1 MNRVVPVGD
10 GTYVEVDAQGN
21 PIGAPFDP
29 LTMFSGLSS
38 AAPSTGTVIGPD
50 GKAVQTPRLAAQPEM
65 PPGTATPAD
74 DIALAYGQTGP
85 APQAAPPP
93 QRSLPATNQGAYQAP
108 AASADPVF
116 GAPPANFGGGGDPFA
131 NIPNYLN
138 GQRHPAAGGA
148 PLVPGGQ
155 FAAQDDGYDNRQQVY
170 VPGGAAA
177 GPFETRAAQAPRQNA
192 YGGNAVQGPGGGD
205 GGGSTS
211 PLYDKLRGKGLA
223 MAGKLKGY
231 GDSGSSSDGYTDPT
245 KQYRRQGRRMD
256 RAYDRYNDELAD
268 PDPMRVTGWAKEQG
282 FKPGSVDAL
291 LATPEAILP
300 MVRPG
305 FTSNETTAAWSDLP
319 MTDLAMITAGTQG
332 RGLMSKTPV
341 VKPPHIL
348 RKNGVDPIKPDYKR
362 SLDSSKVVN
371 RIAEMYTTIG
381 QDPNHRFDSN
391 ELLGQLANADKH
403 SAVRQGIEQQA
414 RINPANA
421 FDSMRSYIMS
431 AKSAAINDGT
441 SERYDYLQQLD
452 RDLRMDAARF
462 ASYKPKQTDN
472 ALAEMATKYIV

>member
-10 GTYVEVDAQGN
+10 GTYVEVDEQGN

-29 LTMFSGLSS
+29 LTMFSGLST

-50 GKAVQTPRLAAQPEM
+50 GKAVQQPRMAAQPEM
-65 PPGTATPAD
+65 PGGAATPAD
-74 DIALAYGQTGP
+74 DIAMAYGQTG
-85 APQAAPPP
+85 AAQQAAAPP
-93 QRSLPATNQGAYQAP
+93 RALPATNRGAYQAP
-108 AASADPVF
+108 AAASDPVF

-177 GPFETRAAQAPRQNA
+177 GPFETRAAQAPRQQA
-192 YGGNAVQGPGGGD
+192 YGGNAIQGSGGG
-205 GGGSTS
+205 GGGGGTS
-211 PLYDKLRGKGLA
+211 PAYDALRGKGMA
-223 MAGKLKGY
+223 MASKLKGY
-231 GDSGSSSDGYTDPT
+231 GGGGSSEDGYTDPT

-256 RAYDRYNDELAD
+256 RAYNDELAD

-291 LATPEAILP
+291 LREPQALLP
-300 MVRPG
+300 RVFPG
-305 FTSNETTAAWSDLP
+305 FSPNETTDAWSDLP
-319 MTDLAMITAGTQG
+319 MTDLALITGGTQG

-371 RIAEMYTTIG
+371 QIAEMYTTIG

-391 ELLGQLANADKH
+391 ELLGQLANADKK

-414 RINPANA
+414 RINPASA

-431 AKSAAINDGT
+431 SHDAARDNTGT
-441 SERYDYLQQLD
+441 SQAYLRQLD
-452 RDLRMDAARF
+452 RELGMDAAQF
-462 ASYKPKQTDN
+462 ASYKPKQADN
-472 ALAEMATKYIV
+472 ALAAMANRYIV

>member
-10 GTYVEVDAQGN
+10 GTYVEVDEQGN

-29 LTMFSGLSS
+29 LTMFSGLST

-65 PPGTATPAD
+65 PGGTGVPAD
-74 DIALAYGQTGP
+74 DIALAYGQTG
-85 APQAAPPP
+85 ATPQAAAPP
-93 QRSLPATNQGAYQAP
+93 RALPATNRGAYQAP
-108 AASADPVF
+108 AASYDPVF

-155 FAAQDDGYDNRQQVY
+155 FAAQDDGTDNRQQVY

-177 GPFETRAAQAPRQNA
+177 GPFSTRAAPMPDQPA
-192 YGGNAVQGPGGGD
+192 YGGNAVQGPGGGS
-205 GGGSTS
+205 GGGGTS
-211 PLYDKLRGKGLA
+211 PAYDALRGKGMA
-223 MAGKLKGY
+223 MASKLKGY
-231 GDSGSSSDGYTDPT
+231 GGGGSSEDGYTDPT

-291 LATPEAILP
+291 LREPQALLP
-300 MVRPG
+300 RVFPG
-305 FTSNETTAAWSDLP
+305 FSPNETTDAWSDLP
-319 MTDLAMITAGTQG
+319 MTDLALITGGTQG

-371 RIAEMYTTIG
+371 QIAEMYKTIG
-381 QDPNHRFDSN
+381 ADPNYRFDSN
-391 ELLGQLANADKH
+391 ELLGQLANADKR

-414 RINPANA
+414 RINPASA

-431 AKSAAINDGT
+431 AHDAARDNTGE
-441 SERYDYLQQLD
+441 SYDYLQQLD
-452 RDLRMDAARF
+452 RQLGMDAAAF
-462 ASYKPKQTDN
+462 ASYKPKQADN
-472 ALAEMATKYIV
+472 ALAEIANRYIV